1 MRVQRE
7 RSGLARELGV
17 SAAVVAGE
25 IGHRSRRELGFS
37 GLARREGFRTPEAL
51 IRHETGS
58 TARSASALVLAGT
71 MARDSATTEASASA
85 EPWFREV
92 GAAVAA
98 GSLSVDAARA
108 IRIGLGTPSEPAGAV
123 TPDDLASA
131 AHLLVMAAAL
141 VDADE
146 LLRRT
151 RSLRDDRDEAGIAD
165 RERAAFE
172 ERSVRRTRRPNGL
185 SRYVID
191 PDIESAAF

>member
-1 MRVQRE
+1 
-7 RSGLARELGV
+7 
-17 SAAVVAGE
+17 VVVGE

-37 GLARREGFRTPEAL
+37 RLAQREGFRTPEAL
-51 IRHETGS
+51 IRRETGS
-58 TARSASALVLAGT
+58 TARGASALVLAGT

-85 EPWFREV
+85 ERWFREV

-108 IRIGLGTPSEPAGAV
+108 IRIGLGSPSEPAGAV

-146 LLRRT
+146 LLRR
-151 RSLRDDRDEAGIAD
+151 A
-165 RERAAFE
+165 
-172 ERSVRRTRRPNGL
+172 
-185 SRYVID
+185 
-191 PDIESAAF
+191 